1 MKALLK
7 KVGEPVEVVNIK
19 NSLKDLQAAV
29 SGHIETVTI
38 TLPGIEHVI
47 ICDEEGRLKGYQ
59 HNCFIFGTEFV
70 GDILIVGLNRKH
82 DDFGDANDELINF
95 YLKNY
100 GKDRTDENER

>member
-1 MKALLK
+1 M
-7 KVGEPVEVVNIK
+7 
-19 NSLKDLQAAV
+19 
-29 SGHIETVTI
+29 
-38 TLPGIEHVI
+38 
-47 ICDEEGRLKGYQ
+47 KGYQ